1 MLILLIYILGIIA
14 TLWIWYYNLDNG
26 TKITLFDL
34 SFVILIS
41 IFSWIAFIVIIIMEY
56 GDKTVFKKK
65 WVMIDEKYKDYY

>member
-1 MLILLIYILGIIA
+1 MLILLIYLLGIIV
-14 TLWIWYYNLDNG
+14 TLWIWYYTLDKG

-65 WVMIDEKYKDYY
+65 

>member
-65 WVMIDEKYKDYY
+65 

>member
-1 MLILLIYILGIIA
+1 MLILLIYILGIIV
-14 TLWIWYYNLDNG
+14 TLWIWYYTLDNG

-65 WVMIDEKYKDYY
+65 

>member
-1 MLILLIYILGIIA
+1 MLLILLIYILGIIV
-14 TLWIWYYNLDNG
+14 TLRIWYYTLDNG
-26 TKITLFDL
+26 TKVTLFDL

-65 WVMIDEKYKDYY
+65 